1 MNPSEVVNACFSAIE
16 KKDFTKADKL
26 MSDRMEVNGV
36 SPRPLSKKEFLNVHR
51 ALSSGMPDFKF
62 HHKIFEEEGNRIG
75 IKVRITGT
83 HTKEMTAPIPGIKNI
98 PATGKA
104 VSMPEEEAYL
114 TVKDGKIIRM
124 ELEKVP
130 GGGLPGILKQ
140 IGAKI
145 PEPAI
150 F

>member
-1 MNPSEVVNACFSAIE
+1 M
-16 KKDFTKADKL
+16 
-26 MSDRMEVNGV
+26 
-36 SPRPLSKKEFLNVHR
+36 
-51 ALSSGMPDFKF
+51 
-62 HHKIFEEEGNRIG
+62 
-75 IKVRITGT
+75 RITGT